1 MASEKQNLNELLI
14 LLAFTRYNEE
24 KFRIVLDRLFGKEA
38 KILRIADSQVFLLS
52 LPDGQASL
60 ATFRAS
66 FDALVEDVDSIR
78 KALVI
83 PCNNPLLYSYIDE
96 VEDGKLM
103 YLFELDKTH
112 PNFYDEM
119 VPLLLG
125 VKKSLLGSLKSYI
138 ENNCSARCAQN
149 ELYVHFNT
157 VEYRMK
163 KCMEQLQMNFELFPT
178 RMFLYYLLERV
189 ENQKR

>member
-1 MASEKQNLNELLI
+1 MAWSKQILNEVHI
-14 LLAFTRYNEE
+14 LLTFTRYNEE
-24 KFRIVLDRLFGKEA
+24 KFRIILDKLFGKKA
-38 KILRIADSQVFLLS
+38 KISKISKPGVYLLT

-66 FDALVEDVDSIR
+66 FDALFLDVDSIA

-83 PCNNPLLYSYIDE
+83 PCDDQFLYSYIDE
-96 VEDGKLM
+96 VKEGRLT
-103 YLFELDKTH
+103 YLFELEKNH

-138 ENNCSARCAQN
+138 ENNCSIRCAQN

-157 VEYRMK
+157 VEYRMR
-163 KCMEQLQMNFELFPT
+163 KCMQQLRRNFDLFPT